1 MMKFAQNP
9 ITLKELRSR
18 MRGRRAF
25 VVLTV
30 YLLFMGGIMTLVY
43 LAQTSSGGRPS
54 ATSSRGAGKAIFAAV
69 IAMQVLLVI
78 FIGPAFT
85 AGAISG
91 EKERQTFDLL
101 RTTLLSAKSFVLG
114 KLFSALSYVAL
125 LIIVSIPL
133 QFIAFWLGG
142 LSLSELLVSQLIIG
156 VAAVTFAM
164 WGLYCSSA
172 MKTTLSASVATFAG
186 AAFVTFGFPFI
197 VFLFG
202 LALGPLIITLSIPS
216 WIEEATLM
224 YSGLALAITNLP
236 GTLILSEVILVEE
249 NSLFAFSQTV
259 GGHTIWAP
267 SPWLIFIPIYIFLA
281 WLLYR
286 ACVRR
291 VRRIT
296 DG

>member
-1 MMKFAQNP
+1 MKLAQNP

-30 YLLFMGGIMTLVY
+30 YLIFMGGIMALVY
-43 LAQTSSGGRPS
+43 LAQTSSGRRLT
-54 ATSSRGAGKAIFAAV
+54 ASSTRDAGKAIFTSV
-69 IAMQVLLVI
+69 IAMQIILVI

-142 LSLSELLVSQLIIG
+142 LSLSELLISQLIIG

-186 AAFVTFGFPFI
+186 AAFITFGLPFI
-197 VFLFG
+197 VFL
-202 LALGPLIITLSIPS
+202 
-216 WIEEATLM
+216 
-224 YSGLALAITNLP
+224 SGLALSSVIINLDIPDWIGEAALMYGGLALITINLP
-236 GTLILSEVILVEE
+236 GTLILSEIILVEE
-249 NSLFAFSQTV
+249 NTLFTFSQSV
-259 GGHTIWAP
+259 SGGHTVWVL
-267 SPWLIFIPIYIFLA
+267 SPWLLFIPIYILLA
-281 WLLYR
+281 WLFYR
-286 ACVRR
+286 ACVKR
-291 VRRIT
+291 VRQIT
-296 DG
+296 DS